1 MKKNIILRSALCLTL
16 AASMLTMGACKSKD
30 TTDDTTAASGDEQT
44 APVYYT
50 DTPGSVKKS
59 ETVYVNMSNS
69 GEVKD
74 ITVTDWLHTDKGQ
87 VKVSDTSSLKNITN
101 VKSDIKPVIEDDGL
115 TWHMDTTDLYYSG
128 KSNKTLPVNI
138 KIDYS
143 LDGKSI
149 SAEKLAGKSGK
160 VEIKI
165 TVENNLYKT
174 EKINGKNVKIYNP
187 IAIVGGMVLP
197 EGQFENMSLA
207 NGKLVGDGTKQI
219 ALIVSLPGINETLGL
234 DELEIEKLDF
244 VTEFVLTAD
253 VTDFSLGNMYF
264 AAVPLSMLGTELK
277 IPNSLNDLQTTLAQL
292 KDLESALNSMDPN
305 NVVANLLTDQAK
317 LDELVSTMNDAITLY
332 QDNRVLFEVLPKY
345 ATAEN
350 VEKFKKL
357 FDSLDSEELKEVVTL
372 LNNPVLQK
380 FFKDLPELAQNMND
394 VMPLIEEFSKDMSD
408 PKVQKAIN
416 NLPQTLEQFSA
427 IEKTV
432 EENKELIDALAELMS
447 EDNVEKLNKLLD
459 TVNSG
464 DYAGKLQEYGVLAED
479 ADEMI
484 DKLQLMISYGATYD
498 IYTEKTAGTESNVMF
513 VYQTSPISAKEVE
526 EETTQTT
533 EELPW
538 YKKIFNR

>member
-16 AASMLTMGACKSKD
+16 AASMLTMGACKSKN

-101 VKSDIKPVIEDDGL
+101 VKSDIEPVIEDDGL

-160 VEIKI
+160 AEIKI

-174 EKINGKNVKIYNP
+174 EKVNGKNVKIYNP
-187 IAIVGGMVLP
+187 IAVVGGMVLP
-197 EGQFENMSLA
+197 EGQFENISLT

-219 ALIVSLPGINETLGL
+219 ALVVSLPGMNETLGL
-234 DELEIEKLDF
+234 DELKVEDLNF
-244 VTEFVLTAD
+244 ATEFVLTAD
-253 VTDFSLGNMYF
+253 VADFSLGNMYF

-277 IPNSLNDLQTTLAQL
+277 LPNSLNDLQTTLAQL
-292 KDLESALNSMDPN
+292 KDLEKALNSMDPN
-305 NVVANLLTDQAK
+305 RVIANLLTNKTK
-317 LDELVSTMNDAITLY
+317 LNELVSTMNDAIKLY

-345 ATAEN
+345 MTAEN
-350 VEKFKKL
+350 VAKFKKL
-357 FDSLDSEELKEVVTL
+357 FDNLDPDELKEVITL

-380 FFKDLPELAQNMND
+380 FFKDLPELAQSMND

-408 PKVQKAIN
+408 PEVQKALN
-416 NLPQTLEQFSA
+416 NLPQTLQQLSE
-427 IEKTV
+427 IEKAV
-432 EENKELIDALAELMS
+432 EENQDLIDGLAELMS
-447 EDNVEKLNKLLD
+447 KENVEKLNKLLD
-459 TVNSG
+459 TVSSG
-464 DYAGKLQEYGVLAED
+464 DYAGKLQKYGVLAED
-479 ADEMI
+479 ADELI
-484 DKLQLMISYGATYD
+484 AKLQSMISYGSTYD

-513 VYQTSPISAKEVE
+513 VYQTAPITANAAESD
-526 EETTQTT
+526 TTQTT
-533 EELPW
+533 EAIPW
-538 YKKIFNR
+538 YKKIFKK

>member
-174 EKINGKNVKIYNP
+174 EKVNGKNVKIYNP
-187 IAIVGGMVLP
+187 IAVVGGMVLP

-219 ALIVSLPGINETLGL
+219 ALIVSLPGMNETLGL

-408 PKVQKAIN
+408 PNVQKAIN
-416 NLPQTLEQFSA
+416 NLPQTLEQLSA

>member
-30 TTDDTTAASGDEQT
+30 TTDDTTAASGDEQ
-44 APVYYT
+44 ANPVYYT

-101 VKSDIKPVIEDDGL
+101 VKSDIKPVIENGGL

-160 VEIKI
+160 AEIKI

-174 EKINGKNVKIYNP
+174 EKVNGKNVKIYNP
-187 IAIVGGMVLP
+187 IAVVGGMVLP
-197 EGQFENMSLA
+197 EGQFENISLT

-219 ALIVSLPGINETLGL
+219 ALVVSLPGMNETLGL
-234 DELEIEKLDF
+234 DELKVEDLNF
-244 VTEFVLTAD
+244 ATEFVLTAD
-253 VTDFSLGNMYF
+253 VADFSLGNMYF

-277 IPNSLNDLQTTLAQL
+277 LPNSLNDLQTTLAQL
-292 KDLESALNSMDPN
+292 KDLEKALNSMDPN
-305 NVVANLLTDQAK
+305 RVIANLLTNKTK
-317 LDELVSTMNDAITLY
+317 LNELVSTMNDAIKLY

-345 ATAEN
+345 MTAEN
-350 VEKFKKL
+350 VAKFKKL
-357 FDSLDSEELKEVVTL
+357 FDNLDPDELKEVITL

-380 FFKDLPELAQNMND
+380 FFKDLPELAQSMND

-408 PKVQKAIN
+408 PEVQKALN
-416 NLPQTLEQFSA
+416 NLPQTLEQLSA

-432 EENKELIDALAELMS
+432 EENQDLIDGLAELMS
-447 EDNVEKLNKLLD
+447 KENVEKLNKLLD
-459 TVNSG
+459 TVSSG
-464 DYAGKLQEYGVLAED
+464 DYAGKLQKYGVLAED
-479 ADEMI
+479 ADELI
-484 DKLQLMISYGATYD
+484 AKLQSMISYGSTYD

-513 VYQTSPISAKEVE
+513 VYQTAPITAKAAESD
-526 EETTQTT
+526 TTQTT
-533 EELPW
+533 EAIPW
-538 YKKIFNR
+538 YKKIFKK

>member
-187 IAIVGGMVLP
+187 IAVVGGMVLP